1 MLETT
6 NGPRLPFAVLSSGR
20 DSRRKGFPDS
30 GSEWRPH
37 PGEAAAYMTRAYIL
51 IETAVGKT
59 GEVAERL
66 RLLESMKT
74 VDAVTGPF
82 DIVAVAEAETLNA
95 IGDLISEGM
104 HRIPG
109 IVKTITC
116 LSVSKRD

>member
-1 MLETT
+1 MC
-6 NGPRLPFAVLSSGR
+6 GG
-20 DSRRKGFPDS
+20 
-30 GSEWRPH
+30 
-37 PGEAAAYMTRAYIL
+37 MTRAYIL

-59 GEVAERL
+59 GEVAALL
-66 RLLESMKT
+66 RQIELLRT

-82 DIVAVAEAETLNA
+82 DIVAVAEAETLND

-116 LSVSKRD
+116 LSVSKPD

>member
-1 MLETT
+1 
-6 NGPRLPFAVLSSGR
+6 
-20 DSRRKGFPDS
+20 
-30 GSEWRPH
+30 
-37 PGEAAAYMTRAYIL
+37 MTRAFIL

-66 RLLESMKT
+66 RQLDSMKS

-95 IGDLISEGM
+95 IGDLISDGM

-116 LSVSKRD
+116 LSVNKQE